1 MSKRWL
7 WLPVLVCLALWGI
20 AGTALAEEPI
30 DYRLDMQM
38 SLEKMDKPATLL
50 GDVGIYE
57 DGVKLGLRYRVMP
70 NVYAALHA
78 QLKEDPPLSV
88 EGVYRIPIGLDYA
101 NLNGGVGVDL
111 SEGALFNGYLIGG
124 LEAALVFVQV
134 DYHTGDGDVFT
145 WGCLRIPIF

>member
-1 MSKRWL
+1 M
-7 WLPVLVCLALWGI
+7 
-20 AGTALAEEPI
+20 AEEPI

-78 QLKEDPPLSV
+78 QLKEDPP
-88 EGVYRIPIGLDYA
+88 
-101 NLNGGVGVDL
+101 
-111 SEGALFNGYLIGG
+111 
-124 LEAALVFVQV
+124 
-134 DYHTGDGDVFT
+134 
-145 WGCLRIPIF
+145 